1 LKKGEWGRGG
11 IKPKGCP
18 HHENGMETS
27 PVQAKRIANPS
38 TGYQQALGIC
48 FLLCIK
54 GDTNVYGMV
63 FPFFSKGF

>member
-1 LKKGEWGRGG
+1 
-11 IKPKGCP
+11 
-18 HHENGMETS
+18 METS